1 MTELTREDFDNLF
14 HFYTVINSDYSN
26 YENIVLFS
34 LSTIFKIQL
43 AGYGVVRMENDGSKR
58 VERFFSSHIRREILN
73 QYKKEYFADDL
84 FLQQYSQL
92 CYAYPNSACF
102 TDDLLQEY
110 GGQMSTKYGAFLR
123 SHNIAHE
130 AMLGVNGSG
139 GSRVPFIKV
148 YKTQEDGPFTAHE
161 KELLEH
167 IGKAFNSSKALYY
180 KYAKQQRKLEA
191 VTSYFDELDFGFALI
206 DEKGR
211 LLHHNATF
219 LQLSSNLS
227 PGLTKAE
234 IAKDIVL
241 AITGTAKLPNEN
253 YYKEEARV
261 NGLILTLQKKRIT
274 LSQKTEHLYFI
285 TLRED
290 KREPSSEISSV
301 MLSSHYGLTRREAE
315 VALLITKG
323 YNNQEISD
331 ELFIGTSTVKTH
343 ISSIYSKMMVNSRTE
358 MLKKLRND
366 DSKKMV
372 EYKFT

>member
-1 MTELTREDFDNLF
+1 MTELTQEDFDNLF

-26 YENIVLFS
+26 YENIILFS
-34 LSTIFKIQL
+34 LTTIFKIQL
-43 AGYGVVRMENDGSKR
+43 VSYGVVRIENDGSKR

-73 QYKKEYFADDL
+73 QYRKEYFTDDL
-84 FLQQYSQL
+84 FLQHYSQL

-130 AMLGVNGSG
+130 AMLGVNGSP
-139 GSRVPFIKV
+139 GSLVQFIKV
-148 YKTQEDGPFTAHE
+148 YKTEGAGPFTAYE

-167 IGKAFNSSKALYY
+167 IGKAFNSSKALYN
-180 KYAKQQRKLEA
+180 KFAKQQRKLEA
-191 VTSYFDELDFGFALI
+191 VTAYFDELSFGFALI

-219 LQLSSNLS
+219 LQLSANLS

-241 AITGTAKLPNEN
+241 AITGTGKLPDEN
-253 YYKEEARV
+253 YYREEARV
-261 NGLILTLQKKRIT
+261 NGLILTLQKKRVT
-274 LSQKTEHLYFI
+274 LSQKTENLYFI
-285 TLRED
+285 TLKEDRRE
-290 KREPSSEISSV
+290 RPSEISSV